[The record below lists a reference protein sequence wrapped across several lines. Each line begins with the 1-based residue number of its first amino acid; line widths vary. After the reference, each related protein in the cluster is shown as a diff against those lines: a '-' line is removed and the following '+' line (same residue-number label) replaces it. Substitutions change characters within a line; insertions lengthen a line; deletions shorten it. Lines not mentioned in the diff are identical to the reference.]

1 MDIKKALPFIAIPA
15 GIVVLLQIA
24 RARAASLR
32 PVSYRLDFSTGRA
45 ILYIKCRLVNPSD
58 IPYALS
64 NIFLNVNIDGR
75 NIGTISP
82 QKTYDI
88 PRRADIFLELPL
100 ILNTGEVINI
110 IKEFQTLRRQ
120 IQVRGVIY
128 IGGILVRVNERIGA

>member
-1 MDIKKALPFIAIPA
+1 MDIKKALPFFAIPA
-15 GIVVLLQIA
+15 GIVLLLQVAKA
-24 RARAASLR
+24 RATTLR

-45 ILYIKCRLVNPSD
+45 LLYVKCRLINPSD
-58 IPYALS
+58 IPYSLS

-88 PRRADIFLELPL
+88 PKRADIYLELPL

-120 IQVRGVIY
+120 IQVRGVVY
-128 IGGILVRVNERIGA
+128 IGGIMVRINERIGA